1 MKTKFYLL
9 GLAAVTLL
17 ASSSC
22 KPKQSAYQQVYE
34 VAKAKPIVYAAPADE
49 DRTLIRSTAQQPASR
64 KQQAA
69 KEDVATVKSTATSKS
84 ATAAAVAA
92 QTASFQK
99 ERITSVD
106 GGAIQR
112 YSVVVGTFINQT
124 NAKGLKEKM
133 QFDGYRPV
141 IAQNGQG
148 MYRVLVATFND
159 RASAVAEKELIK
171 EKYAPDFEDAWLLE
185 QDF

>member
-17 ASSSC
+17 ASTSC

-34 VAKAKPIVYAAPADE
+34 VAKAKPIVYATSTDE
-49 DRTLIRSTAQQPASR
+49 DRTVVRTSAQQPR
-64 KQQAA
+64 RQ
-69 KEDVATVKSTATSKS
+69 KEEVGTTVKSPASTP
-84 ATAAAVAA
+84 TAAQQIAA
-92 QTASFQK
+92 FQK
-99 ERITSVD
+99 ERVTSVD

-112 YSVVVGTFINQT
+112 FSVVIGTFINQT
-124 NAKGLKEKM
+124 NAKALKEKM

-141 IAQNGQG
+141 IVQNGQG
-148 MYRVLVATFND
+148 MYRVLIATFND
-159 RASAVAEKELIK
+159 RASAVAEKDLIK
-171 EKYAPDFEDAWLLE
+171 AKYKPDLEDAWLLE